1 VPVTAWPNVFRLE
14 GANVSI
20 NSKLAS
26 SKAIWIGLALVLI
39 PVLCCAAPLLLGVGV
54 VGVVSE
60 TAAASTNLLVGGV
73 VALVGVAVVVVWQL
87 RRRMRAIR
95 LPRDQGGCCAFTM
108 PLVSEDASEP
118 THAVDR

>member
-1 VPVTAWPNVFRLE
+1 M
-14 GANVSI
+14 SI
-20 NSKLAS
+20 ISKLAS

-54 VGVVSE
+54 VGVVSA
-60 TAAASTNLLVGGV
+60 TTAASTNLLVGGV

-95 LPRDQGGCCAFTM
+95 LPRDQGGCCASTM
-108 PLVSEDASEP
+108 PLVSEDVSEP